1 MCYVKKNIL
10 CCKHHN
16 QSAFTA
22 TSAVFFAKVK
32 QEHFGGSCY
41 SVMLGLSD
49 IKRGPINAP
58 HFCILLL
65 AAKLPTSMQFV
76 TSVIAQA
83 YFHFSRKIVKYM
95 SSLVYKVHI
104 FREGHKN
111 LRNLRL
117 TFDWHYIR
125 QK

>member
-1 MCYVKKNIL
+1 MLK
-10 CCKHHN
+10 KHHN

-65 AAKLPTSMQFV
+65 AEKLPTSIQFV

-83 YFHFSRKIVKYM
+83 YILFF
-95 SSLVYKVHI
+95 
-104 FREGHKN
+104 KN
-111 LRNLRL
+111 RIIY
-117 TFDWHYIR
+117 DVIGV
-125 QK
+125 